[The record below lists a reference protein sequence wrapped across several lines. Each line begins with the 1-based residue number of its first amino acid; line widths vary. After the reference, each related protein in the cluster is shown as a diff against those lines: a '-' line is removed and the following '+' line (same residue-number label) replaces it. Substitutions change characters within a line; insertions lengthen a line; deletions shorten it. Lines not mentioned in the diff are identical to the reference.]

1 MSHFTE
7 ASYWHAAKPYES
19 EQIALVSLTDNAPTF
34 DDSIELLRSQL
45 QRLNAW
51 PEAGDTFLE
60 LLEQVRGYG
69 VTLVPTDFDWL
80 NQVAESAYKGE
91 DIGLRYPS
99 IFQKLLTFPD
109 LRHKFLYILKLRG
122 TDA

>member
-1 MSHFTE
+1 MSHFTDV
-7 ASYWHAAKPYES
+7 SYWQAARQYEA
-19 EQIALVSLTDNAPTF
+19 EQIALITISSSAPTF
-34 DDSIELLRSQL
+34 DDSVQILRTQL
-45 QRLNAW
+45 KSLNAW

-69 VTLVPTDFDWL
+69 VTLIPTDYDWL
-80 NQVAESAYKGE
+80 SQVAESAHKGE
-91 DIGLRYPS
+91 DIGLHYPS

-109 LRHKFLYILKLRG
+109 LRHRFLHILNLRS

>member
-7 ASYWHAAKPYES
+7 VSYWQAAKPYES
-19 EQIALVSLTDNAPTF
+19 EQITLASIPSIAPTF
-34 DDSIELLRSQL
+34 DESLQLLRAQL
-45 QRLNAW
+45 KGLNAW

-69 VTLVPTDFDWL
+69 VTLIPTDYDWL
-80 NQVAESAYKGE
+80 NQVAESAHKGE

-99 IFQKLLTFPD
+99 IFQKLLTFPE
-109 LRHKFLYILKLRG
+109 LRHKFLHLLDLRSSG
-122 TDA
+122 A

>member
-7 ASYWHAAKPYES
+7 VSYWQAAKPYES
-19 EQIALVSLTDNAPTF
+19 EQIALVSLPNTAPTF
-34 DDSIELLRSQL
+34 DDSVQLLRTQL
-45 QRLNAW
+45 RALNAW
-51 PEAGDTFLE
+51 PEAGDTFLD

-69 VTLVPTDFDWL
+69 VTLVPTDYDWL

-99 IFQKLLTFPD
+99 IFQKLLTFPE
-109 LRHKFLYILKLRG
+109 LRQKFLHILKLRSA
-122 TDA
+122 DA